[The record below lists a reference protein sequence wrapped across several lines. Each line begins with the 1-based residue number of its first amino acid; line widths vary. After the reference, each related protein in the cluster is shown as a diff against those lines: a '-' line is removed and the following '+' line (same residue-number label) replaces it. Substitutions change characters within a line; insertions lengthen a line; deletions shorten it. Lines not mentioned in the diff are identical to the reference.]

1 MTFVL
6 AYIIACRY
14 HAVINNDDKNGPTI
28 LSRASCWIFR
38 KGKNHTSVT
47 LHTKTTSLTDDLP
60 LTPTVVIWVIC
71 HMLPDWV
78 KPSFVIFD
86 IRALW
91 RRLMVSLISQQQ
103 FTLSPLTRV
112 VRLSLYLPRVSHVYS
127 VKTDVWGW
135 VVLVSDYTVRDQ
147 DSSASNNV
155 LNATVPKRRVH
166 YNT

>member
-78 KPSFVIFD
+78 EPSFVIFD

-103 FTLSPLTRV
+103 FTLSPLIRV
-112 VRLSLYLPRVSHVYS
+112 VRLSLHLPRVSHHSILSKRTYVSILSCTSEWLYS
-127 VKTDVWGW
+127 ARPR
-135 VVLVSDYTVRDQ
+135 LERFEQ
-147 DSSASNNV
+147 R
-155 LNATVPKRRVH
+155 PKR
-166 YNT
+166 YSTKTACTL